1 MTPPSVASSLRKLSR
16 RSPNQIDAHVGLRM
30 RMRRMILGITQES
43 LSERL
48 GVTFQQ
54 VQKYERG
61 INRISA
67 GRLYEISVTLAVPVQ
82 YFFEGLE
89 QKPAA
94 SGSGLREAPAG
105 QLDDWDDYK
114 KFSESLDGIHFNR
127 NFLQI
132 QSADV
137 RRALQAL
144 LKALAAAGHPP
155 PGAPK
160 QGHPSEAAKY
170 GADNKGAKP
179 Q

>member
-1 MTPPSVASSLRKLSR
+1 
-16 RSPNQIDAHVGLRM
+16 
-30 RMRRMILGITQES
+30 MILGITQES

-105 QLDDWDDYK
+105 ELDDWDDYK

-132 QSADV
+132 HNADV

-144 LKALAAAGHPP
+144 LKALAGDAAAARSLTR
-155 PGAPK
+155 AP
-160 QGHPSEAAKY
+160 QHGHPSHDRTSATDAK
-170 GADNKGAKP
+170 GGK
-179 Q
+179 QE